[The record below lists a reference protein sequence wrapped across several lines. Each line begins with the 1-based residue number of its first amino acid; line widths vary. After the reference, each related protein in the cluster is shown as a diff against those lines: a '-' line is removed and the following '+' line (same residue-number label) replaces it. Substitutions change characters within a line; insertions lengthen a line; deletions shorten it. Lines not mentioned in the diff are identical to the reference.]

1 MRDFRK
7 YDIWKEGLDLSQ
19 AIYLL
24 TGSFPKEELFGL
36 SSQMRRAS
44 VSIPSNIAEGASRST
59 EAAFSHFIEISI
71 GSAFELETQL
81 ELSKRV
87 NYISSEKLAELLEPL
102 QVLQRKLNA
111 FRNKLKLSTANSQQP
126 TANS

>member
-7 YDIWKEGLDLSQ
+7 YDVWKEGLDLSQ
-19 AIYLL
+19 AIYQL
-24 TGSFPKEELFGL
+24 TAKFPREELFGL

-59 EAAFSHFIEISI
+59 EAAFGHFIEISI

-81 ELSKRV
+81 ELSNRV
-87 NYISSEKLAELLEPL
+87 NYISAEKLAELLEPL
-102 QVLQRKLNA
+102 QILQRKLNS
-111 FRNKLKLSTANSQQP
+111 FRNKLKQP
-126 TANS
+126 TANSQ